1 MCFNLFILLVT
12 RYLSEAARLGR
23 ADSLASVYPDIYLG
37 IESSRTHIP
46 GPPPPEVLE
55 QFQQLFHLHTE
66 GPNAELPVAEQAKNL
81 ARDLQNQV
89 TWARLFLPFCP
100 ADLQLD
106 IPSSTDMLARCLEGV
121 YLF

>member
-1 MCFNLFILLVT
+1 MFILLVT

-46 GPPPPEVLE
+46 GPPPQEVGE
-55 QFQQLFHLHTE
+55 QFKELFALHTE
-66 GPNAELPVAEQAKNL
+66 GPSAELPIAEQANNL
-81 ARDLQNQV
+81 ARDLLNKV
-89 TWARLFLPFCP
+89 SWARLFLPFCP

-106 IPSSTDMLARCLEGV
+106 IPSSTDFLARCLEGV